1 MASDIIQLVA
11 TIASGASLSDAKDMR
26 TKTVVGIVM
35 PASWTAAD
43 LTFQVSSDGGT
54 TFREFVGDAGSA
66 IQCQVAA
73 GTQVAVNSA
82 LWRGIDQ
89 VKVRSGTSGAAV
101 AQAADRAVTI
111 LVKAA

>member
-35 PASWTAAD
+35 PATWTAAD

-54 TFREFVGDAGSA
+54 TFREFVGDAGAAVQYQVDAATQIA
-66 IQCQVAA
+66 I
-73 GTQVAVNSA
+73 NPA

-89 VKVRSGTSGAAV
+89 IKVRSGTSSAAIT
-101 AQAADRAVTI
+101 QAADRAVTL
-111 LVKAA
+111 LVRAA